1 MILILFCEKQ
11 SQCLLKNNFELN
23 WQLSEQYCTWYMI
36 SAAFCRLEDQNLQ
49 ELQMM

>member
-11 SQCLLKNNFELN
+11 RQCLLKNNFEFN

-36 SAAFCRLEDQNLQ
+36 SVALSRLEDQNLQ
-49 ELQMM
+49 ELQTM